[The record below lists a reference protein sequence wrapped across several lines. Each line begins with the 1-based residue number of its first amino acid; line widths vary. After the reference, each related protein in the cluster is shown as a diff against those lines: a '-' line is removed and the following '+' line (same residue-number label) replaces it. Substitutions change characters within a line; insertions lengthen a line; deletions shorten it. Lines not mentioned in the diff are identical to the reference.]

1 MWIPLLRAWLPT
13 KQGSMIPQRTPV
25 LFLVRCVLQTAG
37 KTLPT
42 EIYESYLLI
51 LQVGKLVPRDRKEIY
66 NLNQRLEQVLG
77 LRSGSTWISVP
88 QDALGCP
95 RMLPHSIPHT
105 SLFQSHADGN
115 GPPLTL

>member
-1 MWIPLLRAWLPT
+1 
-13 KQGSMIPQRTPV
+13 MIPQRTPV
-25 LFLVRCVLQTAG
+25 LFLIRCVLQTAG
-37 KTLPT
+37 KTLLT

-95 RMLPHSIPHT
+95 RMPQDAAPFYTPHKLVSV
-105 SLFQSHADGN
+105 SC
-115 GPPLTL
+115 